1 MKKLGRTLRMIYWTV
16 TILAM
21 IIVVTFA
28 TYAWFTSNRT
38 VATDT
43 ATTRTG
49 NEELTLEIS
58 EQGAGAF
65 SAVEEAKIVQVNQT
79 NREYLLPVSTNNL
92 QNFVSN
98 QTTVENEARS
108 FYLVENEEN
117 YYHGRVYLRASAQ
130 GMQSGTTLA
139 LYLDQ
144 DSEAGGAVVSAQSG
158 ELMNSARLGLMFNND
173 LQSSVIF
180 RFGDAYNSSGDS
192 GNTFLN
198 GNQLGDAEVLSWN
211 GQSAVRVADPSVTLN
226 QYTIQMT
233 DTAVTLPE
241 KPLLYMEYNQIYQV
255 DIFFYIEGC
264 DPDCSESTYFDGG
277 DLHLAFYGVI
287 A

>member
-38 VATDT
+38 VTTDT

-49 NEELTLEIS
+49 DEELTLEIS
-58 EQGAGAF
+58 EQGGSAF

-98 QTTVENEARS
+98 QITVEDEARS
-108 FYLVENEEN
+108 FYLVGNEEK

-130 GMQSGTTLA
+130 GMQSGTRLA

-144 DSEAGGAVVSAQSG
+144 ASEAGGAVVSAQSG
-158 ELMNSARLGLMFNND
+158 ELMDYARLGLMFNND
-173 LQSSVIF
+173 SQSSVIF

-241 KPLLYMEYNQIYQV
+241 RPLLYMEYNQIYQV

-264 DPDCSESTYFDGG
+264 DPDCSENTKFGSG